1 MPNLSL
7 TLVRLHCLDKR
18 EGTCAI
24 EMRLWVIGV
33 ACHQRLVNQP
43 PIFLSKPCSLD
54 LVNFIYLFCLLRLIV
69 FLIYILFF
77 NFKLFFCFLNCFD
90 MLMLKINFLK

>member
-1 MPNLSL
+1 MVGCHWMPNLSL

-24 EMRLWVIGV
+24 EMRLWVIAV
-33 ACHQRLVNQP
+33 VCHQRLVNQP
-43 PIFLSKPCSLD
+43 PKFLSKPCSLD
-54 LVNFIYLFCLLRLIV
+54 LVGFIIIFCLFRLIV

-77 NFKLFFCFLNCFD
+77 SFKLLFFCVFESF
-90 MLMLKINFLK
+90 IF